1 MGVMTAW
8 DWFVLAVVALSVGFG
23 FMRGLVRTV
32 FALAAWLVALLGVPL
47 SMAWVM
53 PSLPPAIPA
62 PLVVVCLFLGL
73 FLGVRMLGNL
83 AAKALQ
89 GAGLGGADRLLGAA
103 LGVMRAVILILVV
116 ALVAHL
122 MGLSQQPSWQLAW
135 SRPLLDQLVRWAEPL
150 LPERLSGV
158 QQT

>member
-8 DWFVLAVVALSVGFG
+8 DWFVLAVLALSVGFG

-47 SMAWVM
+47 AMAWVM
-53 PSLPPAIPA
+53 PSLPPSIPA

-89 GAGLGGADRLLGAA
+89 GVGLGSADRLLGGV
-103 LGVMRAVILILVV
+103 LGVMRAVIVILVV

-122 MGLSQQPSWQLAW
+122 MGLSQQPAWQQAW
-135 SRPLLDQLVRWAEPL
+135 SRPFLDELVRWAEPL